1 MGLHRSQFPNHF
13 LFGAATSSYQIEGAA
28 NLDGRSPS
36 IWDTFAHSAGR
47 TKNGD
52 TGDVACD
59 HYHRY
64 LEDTD
69 LMQQLNFNAYRFSTS
84 WSRVLP
90 EGRGRINQAGIDFY
104 SRLVDSL
111 LERGIEP
118 WLTLYH
124 WDLPQA
130 LEDKGGWGARD
141 TAFAFAEYAQT
152 MATHL
157 GDRVKNWFTHNEPW
171 CTAFLGHQIGMF
183 APGKKDPA
191 LALQVAHH
199 LLLSH
204 GLAIPAIRSAS
215 SQAKVGAA
223 LNLWTVHPASES
235 EADILAA
242 KRYDGFSNRWF
253 LDPLYRQSYPADM
266 LELYAGHAPKI
277 EAGDMGIIAT
287 PTDFLG
293 VNYYIRMVVAND
305 SSNPYLGTK
314 TVLPP
319 DSQYTDFN
327 WEVYPDGL
335 RECLERVQSEYN
347 PKALYITENGA
358 CYDDDINAEGV
369 VADHKRQKY
378 LEQHLEAA
386 HQARSNGAKLEGY
399 FAWSLMDNFEW
410 AEGYSRRFGLVHVD
424 FKTQKRTPKLSA
436 HWYKNFLGNP

>member
-141 TAFAFAEYAQT
+141 TAFAFAEYAQV

-204 GLAIPAIRSAS
+204 GLAIPAIRNAS

-266 LELYAGHAPKI
+266 LELYGDFAPKI
-277 EAGDMGIIAT
+277 ESGDMAIIAT
-287 PTDFLG
+287 LTDFLG
-293 VNYYIRMVVAND
+293 VNYYIRMVVAAD
-305 SSNPYLGTK
+305 STNPYLGTK

-319 DSQYTDFN
+319 NSEYTDFN

-335 RECLERVQSEYN
+335 RECLERVQNEYN

-358 CYDDDINAEGV
+358 CYDDDLNAEGI

>member
-69 LMQQLNFNAYRFSTS
+69 LMQQLNLNAYRFSTS

-90 EGRGRINQAGIDFY
+90 EGTGRINQAGIDFY

-183 APGKKDPA
+183 APGKRDPA

-204 GLAIPAIRSAS
+204 GLAIPAIRNAS

-253 LDPLYRQSYPADM
+253 LDPMYRQSYPADM
-266 LELYAGHAPKI
+266 LELYGDFAPKI
-277 EAGDMGIIAT
+277 EAGDMEIIAT

-305 SSNPYLGTK
+305 STNPYLGTK
-314 TVLPP
+314 TVLPQE
-319 DSQYTDFN
+319 SEYTDFN
-327 WEVYPDGL
+327 WEIYPDGL
-335 RECLERVQSEYN
+335 RECLERVQNEYN

-358 CYDDDINAEGV
+358 CYDDDINAEGI

-386 HQARSNGAKLEGY
+386 RQARSNGAKLEGY
-399 FAWSLMDNFEW
+399 FAWSLLDNFEW